1 MKTYKPLLGL
11 LLMAMIFSCQKEK
24 SYEKGA
30 AGTSSGSLQSATT
43 GDCLGSAVSGTYKK
57 DTVLNSSNYV
67 DVQIDVTK
75 TGSYVVSTDTINGFY
90 FKAAGTFTATGVTSV
105 RLLGNGKPI
114 TGGTNIFTVAYDS
127 TQCTFPIVTLDGGT
141 GGTSVFTLAGSPN
154 ACTSATVQGI
164 YTAGLAATSSNT
176 ATIQVDVTTA
186 GTYSIATTAVNGI
199 TFSALGT
206 LTTTGTQPITLTAL
220 GTPAAAGLF
229 TIPISVGSS
238 NCSFQVTVVA
248 GSPAAYTLAGSPNA
262 CTGAT
267 VQGTYTTGVSLT
279 TSNTATVQVN
289 VTTVGTYSIT
299 TTAVGGITF
308 TGSGSFSSAGVQSVV
323 LAGSGTPTTAGANV
337 ITVTAGNSSC
347 TFTVNVTQG
356 VANSDLF
363 PLTTNSWWSYDDV
376 DGLFV
381 NAGDSLK
388 RVDINTLVYTGNSLP
403 YNVFQ
408 EQDNTTPFDSFY
420 YRRSGND
427 YFELNVADVYSQFS
441 FDSLVVGDINFLKEG
456 LASNQSWTSAE
467 FSGKMNNSPAKLQ
480 YAYTCTAASTT
491 ATINGNNFNNVYK
504 ISWKPRINLNNTGYV
519 DEPGTTYESWYAKGV
534 GLIYFKATIASG
546 SAAINIKHWQV
557 F

>member
-1 MKTYKPLLGL
+1 MKTFKPLLGL
-11 LLMAMIFSCQKEK
+11 LLLVWIFSCQKEK
-24 SYEKGA
+24 SYEKNA
-30 AGTSSGSLQSATT
+30 AGFSSGSLQSAAT
-43 GDCLGSAVSGTYKK
+43 GDCLGNAVSGTYKK
-57 DTVLNSSNYV
+57 DTILNASNYV
-67 DVQIDVTK
+67 DVQVDVSK
-75 TGSYVVSTDTINGFY
+75 TGSYTISTDTINGFY
-90 FKAAGTFTATGVTSV
+90 FRGAGSFTATGMTSV

-114 TGGTNIFTVAYDS
+114 AGGTNIFTVTYDS
-127 TQCTFPIVTLDGGT
+127 SQCTFSVVTTDSGT
-141 GGTSVFTLAGSPN
+141 GGPPA
-154 ACTSATVQGI
+154 
-164 YTAGLAATSSNT
+164 
-176 ATIQVDVTTA
+176 
-186 GTYSIATTAVNGI
+186 TYS
-199 TFSALGT
+199 
-206 LTTTGTQPITLTAL
+206 
-220 GTPAAAGLF
+220 
-229 TIPISVGSS
+229 
-238 NCSFQVTVVA
+238 
-248 GSPAAYTLAGSPNA
+248 LAGSPNA

-289 VTTVGTYSIT
+289 VTAVGTYSIA
-299 TTAVGGITF
+299 TTAVGGMTF
-308 TGSGSFSSAGVQSVV
+308 TGSGTFSSTGVQSVV
-323 LAGSGTPTTAGANV
+323 LLGSGTPTTAGANV
-337 ITVTAGNSSC
+337 ITISVGNASC

-356 VANSDLF
+356 VANTDLF

-388 RVDINTLVYTGNSLP
+388 RMDINTLVYTGNNLA

-427 YFELNVADVYSQFS
+427 YFELNVADLYSTFS

-456 LASNQSWTSAE
+456 LAVNQSWTSAE

-519 DEPGTTYESWYAKGV
+519 DEPGTSYESWYAKGV
-534 GLIYFKATIASG
+534 GLIYFKATLSSG
-546 SAAINIKHWQV
+546 TATINIKHWQV